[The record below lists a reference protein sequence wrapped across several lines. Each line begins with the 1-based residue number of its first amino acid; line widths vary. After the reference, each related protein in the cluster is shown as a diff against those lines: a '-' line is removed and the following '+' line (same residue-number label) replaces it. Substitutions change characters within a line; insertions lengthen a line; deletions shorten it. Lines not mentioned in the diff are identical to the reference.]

1 MHKHLP
7 NHELAHSSTIIAVSL
22 PKNMGSY
29 RNDQSPGQGDGIYN
43 CFLLFLLLLMLFLLS

>member
-29 RNDQSPGQGDGIYN
+29 RNDQSPDQGDGIY
-43 CFLLFLLLLMLFLLS
+43 CSFP